1 MKGKTSFK
9 KKRRNSSGSTG
20 GVIPLIFSFGFYDFT
35 LTINFTDEDLKSNNI
50 KFSEINELKHLKFI
64 SDKQEIIKKI
74 ELTTSNNTINELL
87 LINKCSKKQ
96 CYVEYIPF
104 SFPKFSDDEK
114 FFEDILTTV
123 IEKNY
128 LTVNKEPIIDD
139 CRFSLIVK
147 IKYKS
152 KEKTFKFGKTEEEE
166 KNEKEE
172 EEKKKK
178 EEEEKKKK
186 EEKEKKLKDDKKEN
200 KKKEKEEEKKKKKK
214 KKIKKKKKK
223 RMKKKK
229 KKKK

>member
-9 KKRRNSSGSTG
+9 KKRRNSSGSIG

-104 SFPKFSDDEK
+104 SIPKFSDDEK
-114 FFEDILTTV
+114 FFEDILTTI

-128 LTVNKEPIIDD
+128 LTINKEPIIDD
-139 CRFSLIVK
+139 CRFSLIIK

-178 EEEEKKKK
+178 LSKRTLFKYNYKNNRTCPK
-186 EEKEKKLKDDKKEN
+186 ISTIKLFQK
-200 KKKEKEEEKKKKKK
+200 
-214 KKIKKKKKK
+214 
-223 RMKKKK
+223 
-229 KKKK
+229 

>member
-1 MKGKTSFK
+1 M
-9 KKRRNSSGSTG
+9 
-20 GVIPLIFSFGFYDFT
+20 
-35 LTINFTDEDLKSNNI
+35 
-50 KFSEINELKHLKFI
+50 
-64 SDKQEIIKKI
+64 
-74 ELTTSNNTINELL
+74 TTSNNTINELL

-114 FFEDILTTV
+114 FFEDILTTI

-128 LTVNKEPIIDD
+128 LTINKEPIIDD

-186 EEKEKKLKDDKKEN
+186 EEKEKKLKERRRK
-200 KKKEKEEEKKKKKK
+200 
-214 KKIKKKKKK
+214 
-223 RMKKKK
+223 
-229 KKKK
+229 